1 MDTYIILSS
10 EQTHKQ
16 MTKKVNQE
24 TKKPRN
30 LLDLDRSTTHRHS
43 TRYSLIDRHFRSHEH
58 RNLWSRFFVSSFPSP
73 RTHFSFLIGGRWRRK
88 IGEISRP
95 TIKPFSP
102 RRDGEVLRQGT
113 ERPMNTNQRG
123 GRLFNYKPSSTD
135 VSNFPRRLP
144 SIFATAG
151 GERRGRG
158 HKWPLTKLLGQS
170 KKSKHTQGWMDGV

>member
-16 MTKKVNQE
+16 MTKKSNQE

-88 IGEISRP
+88 IGEIS
-95 TIKPFSP
+95 
-102 RRDGEVLRQGT
+102 
-113 ERPMNTNQRG
+113 
-123 GRLFNYKPSSTD
+123 PSNFSTD
-135 VSNFPRRLP
+135 DQPTLLPPPEMEKFFAKARKDRWIRISGAADFLITSRLLP
-144 SIFATAG
+144 
-151 GERRGRG
+151 
-158 HKWPLTKLLGQS
+158 
-170 KKSKHTQGWMDGV
+170 M